1 MKKCL
6 ALILCFA
13 TVFSSVAFCFTA
25 IAAELEFGVETGEDM
40 TVFEPE
46 NVKALSKSLA
56 YELPE
61 PLIEPS
67 VALGEAE
74 RSAENAENNAFLTSV
89 FLMAKERKNPPI
101 CFPMQRI

>member
-13 TVFSSVAFCFTA
+13 TVFSSVAFCFPA
-25 IAAELEFGVETGEDM
+25 IAAELEFGVETGKDM

-89 FLMAKERKNPPI
+89 F
-101 CFPMQRI
+101 F

>member
-13 TVFSSVAFCFTA
+13 TIFSSVAFCFPA

-46 NVKALSKSLA
+46 ILKAHSKSLA
-56 YELPE
+56 YELHE
-61 PLIEPS
+61 SLKTQKIT
-67 VALGEAE
+67 L
-74 RSAENAENNAFLTSV
+74 F
-89 FLMAKERKNPPI
+89 
-101 CFPMQRI
+101 